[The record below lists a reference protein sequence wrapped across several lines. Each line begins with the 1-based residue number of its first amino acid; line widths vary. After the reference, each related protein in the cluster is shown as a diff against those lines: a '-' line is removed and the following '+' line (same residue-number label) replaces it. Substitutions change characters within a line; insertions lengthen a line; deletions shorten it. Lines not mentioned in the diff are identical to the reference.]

1 VTESAHPN
9 RRSDPTARPASVA
22 VTRLI
27 DRIRRLVAEQRR
39 LEARGDGKR
48 LKAYRVEIARLQ
60 RQLEKAVRRDLGE
73 PWTE

>member
-1 VTESAHPN
+1 MTESAHPE
-9 RRSDPTARPASVA
+9 RRSAQTASPPSLD

-39 LEARGDGKR
+39 LEARGDRKR

-60 RQLEKAVRRDLGE
+60 RQLATAVRRELSG
-73 PWTE
+73 PGTG

>member
-1 VTESAHPN
+1 V
-9 RRSDPTARPASVA
+9 

-48 LKAYRVEIARLQ
+48 LRAYRVEIARLQ

-73 PWTE
+73 PGTE